1 MNNQY
6 REQFTPLL
14 CGFTLTIVQ
23 KMAAQEEGC
32 LVQAKPLRAEDV
44 TVTQFFCIH
53 FRKKHSNKSVIII
66 IELYYLRSTRVLV
79 DNLLLNSMAL

>member
-1 MNNQY
+1 
-6 REQFTPLL
+6 
-14 CGFTLTIVQ
+14 
-23 KMAAQEEGC
+23 
-32 LVQAKPLRAEDV
+32 VQAKPLRAEDV

-53 FRKKHSNKSVIII
+53 FRKKHGNKPVIII

>member
-14 CGFTLTIVQ
+14 CGFTLTIVK
-23 KMAAQEEGC
+23 KMAAQRRGVGC
-32 LVQAKPLRAEDV
+32 RRNPYVPEDV

-53 FRKKHSNKSVIII
+53 FRKKHSNKSVMII

-79 DNLLLNSMAL
+79 DNMLLNSMAL

>member
-14 CGFTLTIVQ
+14 CGFTLTIVH
-23 KMAAQEEGC
+23 KMAAQEGC